1 MLEDH
6 LLLIIV
12 LLMSVSLL
20 SIVSEKLR
28 IPYPIFLV
36 VCGLIIG
43 FIPNILDIIL
53 KPDLIFLIFLPPLL
67 FAAAWNTSWKD
78 FWAFRRPIGLLAL
91 GLVIFTSAAIAV
103 VSNAL
108 IPGFTLALGFLLG
121 GIISPPDAIAATSV
135 FQKMKMPKR
144 VLTILEGES
153 LVNDAASLIIF
164 RFALVAIFTGQFT
177 IFNAS
182 VDFAIAVAGGII
194 VGLVISFGIYLIHKF
209 LPTTSSIDTAMTLIT
224 PYLMYIIAEHFH
236 MSGVLAVVTG
246 GLYLSARA
254 TDIFTYETR
263 IQAQGVW
270 ETLVFLLNGTVFIL
284 IGLQLPV
291 ILKNIPEANLLS
303 VMMYGFIIS
312 FVTIIIRIIWV
323 FPGTYL
329 PRMLSKKI
337 RETEPYPNWKA
348 VFIVAWS
355 GMRGVI
361 SLAAALSIPL
371 TISAG
376 EAFPFRNEI
385 LLITFIVILV
395 TLVLQGLSLPW
406 IIRKL
411 NIIVQD
417 DNEEKELAI
426 QILMVKAVLAHLDNN
441 YSAEVENDEAFRMLR
456 ERNEHFL
463 KLQKKQMK
471 RPEAGSPVISKY
483 FEALI
488 ELIDV
493 RRKILAN
500 LKPEDEYPDEV
511 IRNIERGLDHEEA
524 RLRVQLGPE
533 KEVRS

>member
-12 LLMSVSLL
+12 LLTSVSFL

-43 FIPNILDIIL
+43 FITNVIDIIL
-53 KPDLIFLIFLPPLL
+53 KPDIVFLIFLPPLL

-164 RFALVAIFTGQFT
+164 RFAIAAIITGQFT
-177 IFNAS
+177 LVNAS
-182 VDFAIAVAGGII
+182 VDFAIAALGGIV
-194 VGLVISFGIYLIHKF
+194 VGLGIAFGSYLIHKF

-236 MSGVLAVVTG
+236 TSGVLAVVSG

-263 IQAQGVW
+263 IQSKGVW

-291 ILKNIPEANLLS
+291 ILKNIPEGNLIPIL
-303 VMMYGFIIS
+303 MHGIIIS
-312 FVTIIIRIIWV
+312 IVTIIIRIIWV

-337 RETEPYPNWKA
+337 REREPYPNWKS

-371 TISAG
+371 AISVG
-376 EAFPFRNEI
+376 EPFPFRNEI
-385 LLITFIVILV
+385 LLITFVVILI

-411 NIIVQD
+411 NITIED
-417 DNEEKELAI
+417 DKAEKDLAV
-426 QILMVKAVLAHLDNN
+426 QILMAKAVLAHLDSK
-441 YSAEVENDEAFRMLR
+441 YSVEVEKDEGFRMLR
-456 ERNEHFL
+456 ERNAHFL
-463 KLQKKQMK
+463 KLQKKQMN
-471 RPEAGSPVISKY
+471 RPEEGSPVISKY
-483 FEALI
+483 FEALL
-488 ELIDV
+488 ELIEV
-493 RRKILAN
+493 RRKTLAD
-500 LKPEDEYPDEV
+500 LKPEDAFPDEL

-533 KEVRS
+533 KPA